1 MTPRQRKTTSGRSA
15 KGADAVAASVGAGD
29 DLGAETFAV
38 TLDDLAPA
46 VRLREIALRLFAQH
60 GIAATSIRMVAVAA
74 GASPG
79 GVLHHYKSKEELE
92 DAVLEA
98 TLRRLRGAINGV
110 GLDKPAL
117 EALHARKDAHEA
129 FLAAEPVIASY
140 LRNVYLEGGPAAAR
154 VYEALN
160 ALRRE
165 QMEQMIAAGL
175 ARPMPDPEVGM
186 MLYGMLGLSSLIL
199 RPMLEQSADLDENDP
214 ATRARFRAAEI
225 DLLTHP
231 LFIK

>member
-1 MTPRQRKTTSGRSA
+1 MTARQPQARSKRRA
-15 KGADAVAASVGAGD
+15 PEAEPIAPPAIGAD

-60 GIAATSIRMVAVAA
+60 GVAATSIRMVATAA
-74 GASPG
+74 GVSPG
-79 GVLHHYKSKEELE
+79 GVLHHYKSKEDLE
-92 DAVLEA
+92 SAVLEA
-98 TLRRLRGAINGV
+98 ALRRLRGAINGV
-110 GLDKPAL
+110 GLDRPTL
-117 EALHARKDAHEA
+117 EALNARRDAHEA
-129 FLAAEPVIASY
+129 FLAAEPVIGSY
-140 LRNVYLEGGPAAAR
+140 LRNVYLGGGPAAAR
-154 VYEALN
+154 VFEALN

-186 MLYGMLGLSSLIL
+186 MLYGILGLSSLIL
-199 RPMLEQSADLDENDP
+199 RPLLERSEELDENDP

-225 DLLTHP
+225 DLLTRP
-231 LFIK
+231 LFIE